1 MSEMVEIKLLGV
13 LAEIAGSDTVAVT
26 LSAPMEV
33 NDVIDLVVA
42 QYPAM
47 KLVQCQLAVN
57 QKIISQGSCSGTE
70 ELMLMPP
77 FSGG

>member
-1 MSEMVEIKLLGV
+1 MTETVNVKVLGV
-13 LAEIAGSDTVAVT
+13 LAEIAESEMIQVDLPDLGSVT
-26 LSAPMEV
+26 ELMER
-33 NDVIDLVVA
+33 IVA

-57 QKIISQGSCSGTE
+57 QEIQKEGQINRTDDLI
-70 ELMLMPP
+70 LMPP